1 MDRQVIDEVRKKVD
15 IVELVSRYVNLKQS
29 GNSYKGVCPFH
40 EDNDPSLTVDPS
52 KKLWHCFGCGAGG
65 DVFNFL
71 MKIENLSFPD
81 AVRELARENGV
92 KIPDQG
98 KRSGGP
104 NLTAL
109 MNEVN
114 DYFHSNLL
122 RQGVGKKGRNYLK
135 NRGYGEDVIK
145 EFELGY
151 ALDSWNSLTNKF
163 KNQYGLENL
172 EKVGLVKQSDEGRY
186 YDRFRDRLIFPIRS
200 VRGKVIAFGGRTLK
214 PDGKGP
220 KYLNSPNSPLFQKSE
235 TFYGLAAAR
244 RYLGKT
250 DRAILVEGYT
260 DVVAPASRGI
270 KNVVASMGTSLTED
284 QVNLLSRYVSDVV
297 IAYDRDQAGQQA
309 TLKGLKLLR
318 NRGLGVRV
326 ADLPPES
333 DPADIVENQGGEKLE
348 EIIKNAQPFHE
359 FYLDLLKSEY
369 DLSTVE
375 GREKALKSSTRFLS
389 EVKSPP
395 LKHEIVNEL
404 KDLLKISASDITERI
419 EHRGRKPS
427 RGDGLRV
434 ERTQEGLSLD
444 EWVIHLLIEDKL
456 SPSTLEE
463 EGILDELKPQLQPL
477 AEKIVDGRASGDDI
491 DDIMK
496 DMGEKERKELSRI
509 SLVDVNFEEENSR
522 RASEEVIKKFIQKKR
537 LPKLQEE
544 RRQALKQG
552 EEERL
557 QELQEEIAAQQEKL
571 QRYRS
576 N

>member
-1 MDRQVIDEVRKKVD
+1 MDRKVIDRVRKKVD

-29 GNSYKGVCPFH
+29 GSSYKGVCPFH

-81 AVRELARENGV
+81 AVRELAQENGI
-92 KIPDQG
+92 KIPNEG
-98 KRSGGP
+98 KSSGGP

-122 RQGVGKKGRNYLK
+122 RQGVGKKGRRYLK

-172 EKVGLVKQSDEGRY
+172 EKVGLVKKSDEGKY

-214 PDGKGP
+214 KDGKGP

-244 RYLGKT
+244 RHLGQN
-250 DRAILVEGYT
+250 DRALLVEGYT

-284 QVNLLSRYVSDVV
+284 QVNLLARYVSDVV

-318 NRGLGVRV
+318 NKGLGVRI
-326 ADLPPES
+326 AKLPAGK
-333 DPADIVENQGGEKLE
+333 DPADIVENQGGDRLK
-348 EIIKNAQPFHE
+348 EIIDNAQPFHQ
-359 FYLDLLKSEY
+359 FYLELLKEDY
-369 DLSTVE
+369 DLSSVK
-375 GREKALKSSTRFLS
+375 GREKALKASTKFLS

-395 LKHEIVNEL
+395 LRHEIVNNL
-404 KDLLKISASDITERI
+404 KDLLKVSTEDINQRI
-419 EHRGRKPS
+419 KHKGRKPS
-427 RGDGLRV
+427 RESGLQV
-434 ERTQEGLSLD
+434 ESTQEGLSLD
-444 EWVIHLLIEDKL
+444 EWIIHLLIEDKL
-456 SPSTLEE
+456 SPSTLEK
-463 EGILDELKPQLQPL
+463 EGILEDLNPKLQPL
-477 AEKIVDGRASGDDI
+477 AEKIVSGRDSGADI

-509 SLVDVNFEEENSR
+509 SLVEVSFEEENSR
-522 RASEEVIKKFIQKKR
+522 KASEEVIKKFIQKKR
-537 LPKLQEE
+537 LPRLQKE
-544 RRQALKQG
+544 RREALKQG
-552 EEERL
+552 NEERI
-557 QELQEEIAAQQEKL
+557 QELQEEISAQREKL
-571 QRYRS
+571 EQYQ
-576 N
+576 NN